1 MEELGDVDE
10 REEQGVIHLFV
21 LGRPTLSFFL
31 PPLSC
36 LLIIHWGLRSATYI
50 INLKERDGKLTRKF
64 GKHQ

>member
-10 REEQGVIHLFV
+10 REEQVVSHLFV

-31 PPLSC
+31 PPLSSSNHT
-36 LLIIHWGLRSATYI
+36 LGLRYATYI

>member
-10 REEQGVIHLFV
+10 REEQGVSHLFV

-36 LLIIHWGLRSATYI
+36 LLIIHW
-50 INLKERDGKLTRKF
+50 DF
-64 GKHQ
+64 GTLHISLISKNAMGS